1 LWLKFPRNA
10 ATIKYRFLFN
20 QVFGAAQDGSAHR
33 DTARSRSSRAVF
45 AFWVKRDAPATGVGT
60 VNVRSCV
67 IWGWFVAFAAFIG
80 GFLLLRNKAQH
91 PHSVLTFLRKSDVF
105 DRHHDFL

>member
-1 LWLKFPRNA
+1 MRRQSSTDFFSTKFSCCTRRQR
-10 ATIKYRFLFN
+10 TQRHGT
-20 QVFGAAQDGSAHR
+20 QQ
-33 DTARSRSSRAVF
+33 SSRAVF